1 MARDIEDIQRELDR
15 TRRQF
20 ASTLDQLAERSRPE
34 NIVDDAKRSVTDKL
48 NDPKVQKI
56 LAGVAGAVVLAV
68 AFGVYRSR
76 KKSNDLKELQRM
88 LSERL
93 S

>member
-34 NIVDDAKRSVTDKL
+34 NIVDDAKRSATDKL

-56 LAGVAGAVVLAV
+56 LAGVAGAVVLAA

-76 KKSNDLKELQRM
+76 KKSSDLKELQRM

>member
-34 NIVDDAKRSVTDKL
+34 NIVDDAKRSATDKL

-56 LAGVAGAVVLAV
+56 LAGVAGVVVLAV
-68 AFGVYRSR
+68 GFGIYRSR
-76 KKSNDLKELQRM
+76 KKSSDLKELQRM

>member
-34 NIVDDAKRSVTDKL
+34 NIVDDAKRSATDKL

>member
-20 ASTLDQLAERSRPE
+20 ASTLDQLAERTRPE
-34 NIVDDAKRSVTDKL
+34 NIVDDAKRSFTDKL
-48 NDPKVQKI
+48 NDPKVQKV
-56 LAGVAGAVVLAV
+56 LAGVAGAVVLV
-68 AFGVYRSR
+68 VGFGVYRSR
-76 KKSNDLKELQRM
+76 RKSNDLKELQRM